1 MKISAC
7 SFLNNGNMLGYPFIE
22 SIRSALELVDE
33 FVIAVGP
40 GTDGT
45 REAIEDI
52 DDPRIRIIDTT
63 WAPDG
68 PRGFVY
74 SQQTMIALYNCTG
87 DWVLSIQGDEAIH
100 EKDCKSLRDLVKR
113 VHTAKQIDGIA
124 LRYHHFYGRPDLVAT
139 SPRWY
144 RAEARLVRLANRRVV
159 VPSDAQY
166 LANLAGRRRLSYLK
180 APLSTAHVYHYG
192 WVRSRAAHNRKTTWT
207 SQFWQNDAGTSD
219 PYEQVDA
226 RSLTPFTGSHP
237 AAMTPWLTES
247 ANTTFE
253 PDPTY
258 RLSRRDRKQR
268 FKQAIER
275 VLPIDLSCT
284 HYRRVRLP

>member
-1 MKISAC
+1 MAAYRDYTTPNRPHLNT
-7 SFLNNGNMLGYPFIE
+7 SFVPVLPSDPTGAAQWASLPL
-22 SIRSALELVDE
+22 RSA
-33 FVIAVGP
+33 
-40 GTDGT
+40 
-45 REAIEDI
+45 RCRSI
-52 DDPRIRIIDTT
+52 DSGEPQFRKHTHR
-63 WAPDG
+63 
-68 PRGFVY
+68 
-74 SQQTMIALYNCTG
+74 TMSRSWSEN
-87 DWVLSIQGDEAIH
+87 LSVRH
-100 EKDCKSLRDLVKR
+100 P
-113 VHTAKQIDGIA
+113 H
-124 LRYHHFYGRPDLVAT
+124 RPT
-139 SPRWY
+139 NS
-144 RAEARLVRLANRRVV
+144 RLASDAANRRVV